1 MKRIEY
7 ALLAGIIF
15 AVAISGITGFAGEY
29 DELRGD
35 MLRLHILA
43 SSDSD
48 EDQALKYEIRDR
60 ILAESSGLFAGKNPA
75 EAREFAKGYL
85 PRLESLALEV
95 LGENGRSDTVNA
107 SLVNMY
113 FGTRRYGE
121 TIVAAGWYDAV
132 RITIGEG
139 EGQNWWCVMFPP
151 MCLPAAADEAGELC
165 VKLETMGQKK
175 FIPRFAVIELAEKA
189 QNHLFPRDETAVLP

>member
-48 EDQALKYEIRDR
+48 ED
-60 ILAESSGLFAGKNPA
+60 
-75 EAREFAKGYL
+75 
-85 PRLESLALEV
+85 
-95 LGENGRSDTVNA
+95 
-107 SLVNMY
+107 
-113 FGTRRYGE
+113 
-121 TIVAAGWYDAV
+121 
-132 RITIGEG
+132 
-139 EGQNWWCVMFPP
+139 
-151 MCLPAAADEAGELC
+151 
-165 VKLETMGQKK
+165 
-175 FIPRFAVIELAEKA
+175 
-189 QNHLFPRDETAVLP
+189 